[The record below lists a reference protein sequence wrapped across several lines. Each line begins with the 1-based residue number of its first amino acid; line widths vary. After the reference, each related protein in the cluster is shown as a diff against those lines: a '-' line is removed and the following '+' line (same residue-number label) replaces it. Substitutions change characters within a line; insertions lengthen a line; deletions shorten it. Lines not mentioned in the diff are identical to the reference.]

1 MNRYMY
7 WQSAGGNTR
16 VYLLETFIIIIICCH
31 NCLPIIVCYL
41 CRYMLYG
48 TVGCYVGNYFVGAL
62 AYADDIALLAPSA
75 SAMRRVLLCCDRYA
89 SDYNIIF
96 NASKSKCIHF
106 SPKGHNRNYSEAY
119 QYSLCVVNLSKW

>member
-48 TVGCYVGNYFVGAL
+48 TVGCYVGNFFVGAL
-62 AYADDIALLAPSA
+62 AYADDIVLLAPSA
-75 SAMRRVLLCCDRYA
+75 SAMRRM
-89 SDYNIIF
+89 
-96 NASKSKCIHF
+96 
-106 SPKGHNRNYSEAY
+106 
-119 QYSLCVVNLSKW
+119 LCVVIDMLQIIILYLMLANLSVYISLQRVIIETTRRHTNILCV